1 MTSRRRPFEIG
12 DRVEV
17 IGAYSG
23 YYRGSIPLT
32 VSSSAVV
39 VKVGEMQALIKLD
52 WVHQGSPNDD
62 MVREI
67 YLHRL
72 RLIESDP
79 WSPDAEIMKAARRP
93 AHRN

>member
-1 MTSRRRPFEIG
+1 MERVPEMTSRRRPFHIG

-39 VKVGEMQALIKLD
+39 VRVGEMQALIKLD

-62 MVREI
+62 MVRGI
-67 YLHRL
+67 HLYRL
-72 RLIESDP
+72 RLIELLS
-79 WSPDAEIMKAARRP
+79 EVKL
-93 AHRN
+93 